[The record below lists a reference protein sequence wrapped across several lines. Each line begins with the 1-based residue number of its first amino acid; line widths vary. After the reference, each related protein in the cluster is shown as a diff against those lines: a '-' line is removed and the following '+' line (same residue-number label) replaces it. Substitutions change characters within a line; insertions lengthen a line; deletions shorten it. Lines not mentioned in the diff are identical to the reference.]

1 MTPRRQYLATLVL
14 LAAGGVLGFAAAA
27 RPWGSARTPS
37 TLSGVTEVSVSGSD
51 LSPVAPALCLVA
63 LAAVVAVPAVRQVG
77 RRVVGAVLT
86 VLGCGLALVAVQALL
101 DLEARI
107 RRWVADSPGLAGSV
121 DEVSA
126 SPWWPV
132 ALAVAGGMILAAGV
146 LMVVRGPSWPS
157 MGARYERPQSPRGD
171 ATPGSGDSSTDPRQ
185 AWDALDRGDDPT

>member
-14 LAAGGVLGFAAAA
+14 LAAGGVLGFAAAS

-37 TLSGVTEVSVSGSD
+37 TLSGATEVSVSGSD

-63 LAAVVAVPAVRQVG
+63 LAAVVAVPAVRRAG
-77 RRVVGAVLT
+77 RRVVGVVLAVL
-86 VLGCGLALVAVQALL
+86 GGGLAVVAVQALI
-101 DLEARI
+101 DLEGRI
-107 RRWVADSPGLAGSV
+107 RAWVADGPGLAGSV

-132 ALAVAGGMILAAGV
+132 ALAVAGAMILAAGV
-146 LMVVRGPSWPS
+146 LTLVRGPRWPS
-157 MGARYERPQSPRGD
+157 MGARYERPQSKRGES
-171 ATPGSGDSSTDPRQ
+171 TPGSDDEPTDPRQ